1 MPLLLPTSETIAQLG
16 KILRAGELAALPT
29 ETVYGLAADATN
41 PEAVLK
47 IYEAKGRP
55 RFNPLIVHVE
65 NLEAAQ
71 RYGQFNAHAQQL
83 AQAFWP
89 GPLTLVVP
97 YHHSKREH
105 RAFEIPDLVRAGLPS
120 IAIRV
125 PAHPLMQQV
134 LRATGRPLAAP
145 SANKSGHVSATQ
157 ASHVANDFGPDLP
170 ILEGGPCTLGLE
182 STIVDCTTPT
192 PTLLRAGGLP
202 RAEVEGVLG
211 QTLRTFEPSNIEH
224 AVKAPG
230 MLLKHYAP
238 KAKVRL
244 NATHLE
250 AGEALLAFGDSSF
263 LRTSNLEH
271 SNIRNLSP
279 TSNLAEA
286 ALNLFALLR
295 DLDALNPTAIA
306 VMPIPNEGLGEAI
319 ADRLERAA
327 AGR

>member
-16 KILRAGELAALPT
+16 KILRAGALAALPT

-47 IYEAKGRP
+47 IYQAKGRP
-55 RFNPLIVHVE
+55 RFNPLIMHVPD
-65 NLEAAQ
+65 LITAQ
-71 RYGQFNAHAQQL
+71 QYGQFDEKALKL
-83 AQAFWP
+83 AAAFWP

-97 YHHSKREH
+97 YVGET
-105 RAFEIPDLVRAGLPS
+105 IPDLVRAGLPS
-120 IAIRV
+120 VAIRV
-125 PAHPLMQQV
+125 PAHPLMQEV

-170 ILEGGPCTLGLE
+170 ILEGGPSTLGLE

-244 NATHLE
+244 NVTHLE
-250 AGEALLAFGDSSF
+250 AGEALLAFGDISF
-263 LRTSNLEH
+263 LRA
-271 SNIRNLSP
+271 SNIEPSIMRNLSP
-279 TSNLAEA
+279 TQNLPEA
-286 ALNLFALLR
+286 ALNLFAMLR
-295 DLDALNPTAIA
+295 ELDAHTPTAIA
-306 VMPIPNEGLGEAI
+306 VMPIPQEGLGEAI
-319 ADRLERAA
+319 HDRLQRAA